1 MIRFKPGQL
10 VMPIHPRSPWN
21 NSIYQKNQQ
30 RQQVILEQMEE
41 RNNSVRMH
49 LAAGPKQ
56 EMVKDWDALQ
66 RQKTAEANPLR
77 AQLAVKLLE
86 KVEVQL
92 KEQEIELPVQDPT
105 TQSTGPD

>member
-1 MIRFKPGQL
+1 MNLITCL
-10 VMPIHPRSPWN
+10 S
-21 NSIYQKNQQ
+21 
-30 RQQVILEQMEE
+30 
-41 RNNSVRMH
+41 NNSVRMH

-56 EMVKDWDALQ
+56 EMAKDWDALQ
-66 RQKTAEANPLR
+66 RQKTAEANPMR

-92 KEQEIELPVQDPT
+92 KEQEIELPVRDPT